1 MKCKHCGAELK
12 QLFYMNSW
20 YCPNDCDCKTKI
32 SNYLEELA
40 HYPTMVARK
49 PGEFKK
55 GDKVRVI
62 KKIDSDNCYGVGDEF
77 YIIRQGR
84 GSTLGPTFKCSLCL
98 NGPYECFIYPDE
110 LELVE

>member
-1 MKCKHCGAELK
+1 MNEDNFGSQSFERQKGANM
-12 QLFYMNSW
+12 Y
-20 YCPNDCDCKTKI
+20 
-32 SNYLEELA
+32 
-40 HYPTMVARK
+40 MVARK
-49 PGEFKK
+49 PGEFRK

-98 NGPYECFIYPDE
+98 NGPYEYSIYSDE